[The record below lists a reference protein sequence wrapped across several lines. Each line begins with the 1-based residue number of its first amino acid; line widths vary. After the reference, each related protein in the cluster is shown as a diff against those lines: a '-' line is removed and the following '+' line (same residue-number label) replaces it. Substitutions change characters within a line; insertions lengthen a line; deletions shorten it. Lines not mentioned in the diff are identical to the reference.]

1 MVQPSAGGSDTEVNA
16 STSIEAKRP
25 SLTLGQPVSQYM
37 IANTRPNARLASMPA
52 NMIRAAGLNPSRPL
66 VPRQQAVNAIR
77 DADVR
82 FEYALYGM
90 DSFPERIRKVSE
102 AALEESRAMELA
114 VLANIQWPG
123 RNTDL
128 SALGSDVEPG
138 MTRPGPKRLWTEIDR
153 ALAGVKDALGGTS
166 MKELAAAYA
175 TLADATGALADAL
188 ETATTEARQAG

>member
-1 MVQPSAGGSDTEVNA
+1 MSAESPSSRTG
-16 STSIEAKRP
+16 
-25 SLTLGQPVSQYM
+25 
-37 IANTRPNARLASMPA
+37 AR
-52 NMIRAAGLNPSRPL
+52 IGRPL

-123 RNTDL
+123 RDSEL
-128 SALGSDVEPG
+128 SALGSDVAPG
-138 MTRPGPKRLWTEIDR
+138 TDRPGPKRLWTDIDR
-153 ALAGVKDALGGTS
+153 ALAGVKKALAGTS

-175 TLADATGALADAL
+175 TLSETTGALADAL
-188 ETATTEARQAG
+188 ETTAADTRRAG

>member
-1 MVQPSAGGSDTEVNA
+1 MTPEPTPGRTSA
-16 STSIEAKRP
+16 RP
-25 SLTLGQPVSQYM
+25 T
-37 IANTRPNARLASMPA
+37 
-52 NMIRAAGLNPSRPL
+52 RPL

-77 DADVR
+77 EADVR

-90 DSFPERIRKVSE
+90 DSFPERMRKVSE

-128 SALGSDVEPG
+128 SALGNDVEPG
-138 MTRPGPKRLWTEIDR
+138 MTRPGPKRLWTEVDR
-153 ALAGVKDALGGTS
+153 ALAGVKDALAGTS

-175 TLADATGALADAL
+175 TLADATGALAHAL
-188 ETATTEARQAG
+188 ETDTTAARQTG